1 MIPRE
6 TMSSALKLAHG
17 AVTSA
22 TGAEVTPS
30 ALDWDLLADRVLGH
44 VYEIEK
50 ERLKE
55 DPEENPVIVLAAL
68 RLLEDRFKGSIDC
81 DEHFRTRLLRYADTV
96 KPSSYKLP
104 RTI

>member
-1 MIPRE
+1 MVE
-6 TMSSALKLAHG
+6 ALKR
-17 AVTSA
+17 AVVSSPAQNTH
-22 TGAEVTPS
+22 T
-30 ALDWDLLADRVLGH
+30 DWDVIADRVLGH